1 MAITTQDIR
10 KAATDTAYAAAGA
23 ADLAAEKLGQV
34 VAEAPGR
41 LEQLRKTDP
50 KELGGRVSKQA
61 KDAQAQ
67 VTAKVGE
74 LVGSLDGDLKKLGQT
89 AQDLALQGVGQA
101 VGLAARGGET
111 FEKLAERGREA
122 VRVWRGEEPAEVAEI
137 PVATEPSDKP
147 EEKAEAQAEEKA
159 EKSGKAEKTE
169 AKDGV
174 KDEAEDD
181 AKPAAR
187 KSGTRRTTAK
197 KSDSAGATSDA

>member
-50 KELGGRVSKQA
+50 KELGGRVGKQA
-61 KDAQAQ
+61 KEAQTQ
-67 VTAKVGE
+67 VTAKVTG

-122 VRVWRGEEPAEVAEI
+122 VRAWRGEQPADVAEI
-137 PVATEPSDKP
+137 PVATEPSDQSATAGDSDETGKAAAS
-147 EEKAEAQAEEKA
+147 EKADQ
-159 EKSGKAEKTE
+159 SD
-169 AKDGV
+169 AK
-174 KDEAEDD
+174 DD

-187 KSGTRRTTAK
+187 KSGTRRTAAK
-197 KSDSAGATSDA
+197 KADDTGAKSDA

>member
-50 KELGGRVSKQA
+50 KELGGRVGKQA
-61 KDAQAQ
+61 KEAQAQ
-67 VTAKVGE
+67 VTAKVTG

-122 VRVWRGEEPAEVAEI
+122 VRVWRGEQPADVAEI
-137 PVATEPSDKP
+137 PVATEPSDDAEAAGK
-147 EEKAEAQAEEKA
+147 EEK
-159 EKSGKAEKTE
+159 E
-169 AKDGV
+169 AKAATANQGA
-174 KDEAEDD
+174 KDD

-187 KSGTRRTTAK
+187 KSGTKRTAAAK
-197 KSDSAGATSDA
+197 KADDTDAAKSGA

>member
-41 LEQLRKTDP
+41 LEQLRQTDP

-61 KDAQAQ
+61 KEAQAQ

-74 LVGSLDGDLKKLGQT
+74 IVGALDGDLKKLGQT

-122 VRVWRGEEPAEVAEI
+122 VRTWRGEQAAEVAEI
-137 PVATEPSDKP
+137 PVATEPSAKP
-147 EEKAEAQAEEKA
+147 EKDEKAAKDEKA
-159 EKSGKAEKTE
+159 VKDEKADDADGKAEK
-169 AKDGV
+169 AADG
-174 KDEAEDD
+174 D
-181 AKPAAR
+181 KPAAR
-187 KSGTRRTTAK
+187 KSGGTRKTAAK
-197 KSDSAGATSDA
+197 KSDDTGAGAKTDA